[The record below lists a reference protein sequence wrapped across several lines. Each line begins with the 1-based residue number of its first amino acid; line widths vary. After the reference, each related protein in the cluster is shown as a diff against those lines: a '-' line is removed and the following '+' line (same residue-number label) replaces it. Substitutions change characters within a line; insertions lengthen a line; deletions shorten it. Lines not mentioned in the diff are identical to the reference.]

1 MKWTDIIG
9 HVDNIKM
16 LRHMERSK
24 QVPHAL
30 LLSGPSGTGKFM
42 VASVLAAAL
51 LCLAAESEISPC
63 GSCQSCLHMS
73 RGTHPDFL
81 TVGPEGTSIKIEQIR
96 ALQHEA
102 ALAPYVSQRRVC
114 IIDGAELM
122 TTQAAN
128 SILKILEEPV
138 GDIIFMLL
146 SANRQLLLATIIS
159 RCMMLTFQP
168 LNPAALSQALQE
180 RGFSPALA
188 EVAARL
194 SGGRMGKAL
203 AMLAPD
209 GFTLR
214 DQAIHIF
221 DGILQGRMSG
231 LWSEAASLE
240 KIERNDIIQIF
251 TYCTY
256 LLRDLLMIVT
266 GQGTELLFN
275 IDLVEWLNRQA
286 HRWSEEKLI
295 KALKMVETARQA
307 LQANAN
313 SRLTSEALLIKMYD
327 LVGEV

>member
-30 LLSGPSGTGKFM
+30 LLSGPSGIGKFM
-42 VASVLAAAL
+42 VASVLATAL
-51 LCLAAESEISPC
+51 LCLTSESELSPC

-81 TVGPEGTSIKIEQIR
+81 TIGPDGTAIKIEQIR
-96 ALQHEA
+96 TLQHEV
-102 ALAPYVSQRRVC
+102 ALAPYISSRRVC

-128 SILKILEEPV
+128 SILKILEEPM
-138 GDIIFMLL
+138 GDIIFILI

-168 LNPAALSQALQE
+168 LSPAVLSQALNA
-180 RGFSPALA
+180 RGFSPEMS
-188 EVAARL
+188 EVASRL

-209 GFTLR
+209 GFIFR

-221 DGILQGRMSG
+221 DGLLQGRMSV

-240 KIERNDIIQIF
+240 KIERNNILQIF
-251 TYCTY
+251 AYCTY

-266 GQGTELLFN
+266 GQSTELLFN
-275 IDLVEWLNRQA
+275 IDVVDWLNGQA
-286 HRWSEEKLI
+286 HRWNEEKLI
-295 KALKMVETARQA
+295 KALKIVEIARQA

-313 SRLTSEALLIKMYD
+313 ARLTSEALLIKMYD